1 MSNSQKI
8 QVVNIK
14 CGGCKNTVTKA
25 LEGLGARDISIDIPT
40 GTIEYSF
47 DGDRSVIVNKL
58 STLGYPESGSDKAK
72 SFLKKA
78 VSYTSCAIGKM

>member
-25 LEGLGARDISIDIPT
+25 LEALGAQDISIDIPT

-47 DGDRSVIVNKL
+47 DGDRNTVIDKL
-58 STLGYPESGSDKAK
+58 CALGYPEVGSDKAT